1 MAHFKRFVAILL
13 LCLIPYL
20 AQAAVTATFD
30 RNPVGVG
37 ETVTLTFTSNGVAAI
52 SPDFTVLEQ
61 DFEVQGSSQSN
72 SIQIV
77 NGAANVQTLW
87 QLELAPRKT
96 GTLTVPAIRFGNEQS
111 PSLTLQVVDQPA
123 PNAQNTGDE
132 VVVEVEV
139 EPKQPY
145 VQQQVIVTQRLLHT
159 VNLRPQATLTH
170 PNVSVG
176 KGAVQQLGDVKNTT
190 LLRNGR
196 NYHVIERRYVLMP
209 QQSGELQLGA
219 TQFEGSVMDAQTNR
233 YDPFGVGVK
242 PVKRASA
249 PVTLQV
255 MPQPS
260 SYQGKQWLP
269 AKSVSLN
276 AHWQTPPD
284 KLKAGE
290 PATLTLAIMAD
301 GLTAEQLP
309 KLDLQAPAGVKAYT
323 DKPELRNDTNSNGV
337 VGVRQENWVVVA
349 PYNGSYRL
357 PAVQLEW
364 WNTKTGQ
371 TEVAKLDAVTLTVS
385 GGQAAPTNAQ
395 PTPPAM
401 TQPETPQPAASPA
414 APAQATPAKHW
425 SWQWI
430 AVVLLLCA
438 ALAGACWLV
447 WQWAMAEKP
456 AAQSSGTKPVAKP
469 TDAKAV
475 WRELEQ
481 ACLQHQAR
489 AAHHALGR
497 WVEVGLHLQPPT
509 LATLNQQGGAM
520 LRAELETLNKM
531 LYGREG
537 QIWNG
542 APLLKALQHFKPVTA
557 ATSKSSGL
565 VELYPD

>member
-1 MAHFKRFVAILL
+1 MANFKRFAVILL
-13 LCLIPYL
+13 LCLMPYWV
-20 AQAAVTATFD
+20 QAAVTAEFD

-37 ETVTLTFTSNGVAAI
+37 ETVTLTFTSNGVAAS

-77 NGAANVQTLW
+77 NGASSVQTLW
-87 QLELAPRKT
+87 QLELAPRKV

-111 PSLTLQVVDQPA
+111 PSVVLQVLDQP
-123 PNAQNTGDE
+123 PSNAQNTGDE
-132 VVVEVEV
+132 VLVEVEV

-170 PNVSVG
+170 PSVSAG
-176 KGAVQQLGDVKNTT
+176 KGSVQQLGDVKNTT

-219 TQFEGSVMDAQTNR
+219 TQFEGGVMDARTNR

-242 PVKRASA
+242 PIKRSSS
-249 PVTLQV
+249 PVALQV
-255 MPQPS
+255 LPQPS

-309 KLDLQAPAGVKAYT
+309 KLELQVPAGVKAYT
-323 DKPELRNDTNSNGV
+323 DKPELRNEPNNNGV
-337 VGVRQENWVVVA
+337 VGIRQENWVVVA

-371 TEVAKLDAVTLTVS
+371 TEVAKLDAVMLTVS
-385 GGQAAPTNAQ
+385 GGQAVPAN
-395 PTPPAM
+395 TPSTPSTS
-401 TQPETPQPAASPA
+401 TQPETSQPAASPTS
-414 APAQATPAKHW
+414 PAQITPDQRW
-425 SWQWI
+425 SWQSI
-430 AVVLLLCA
+430 AVVLLLFV

-447 WQWAMAEKP
+447 WQWAMA
-456 AAQSSGTKPVAKP
+456 GKPVSRTSGMKP
-469 TDAKAV
+469 VSKLMDAKAV

-481 ACLQHQAR
+481 ACQQNQAR
-489 AAHHALGR
+489 AAHHALGQ

-509 LATLNQQGGAM
+509 LATLNQQGGAI
-520 LRAELETLNKM
+520 LRAELDTLNKM

-537 QIWNG
+537 QIWHG
-542 APLLKALQHFKPVTA
+542 APLLKALQHFKPATTA
-557 ATSKSSGL
+557 ASKSSGL
-565 VELYPD
+565 AELYPD

>member
-1 MAHFKRFVAILL
+1 M
-13 LCLIPYL
+13 
-20 AQAAVTATFD
+20 
-30 RNPVGVG
+30 
-37 ETVTLTFTSNGVAAI
+37 
-52 SPDFTVLEQ
+52 
-61 DFEVQGSSQSN
+61 
-72 SIQIV
+72 
-77 NGAANVQTLW
+77 
-87 QLELAPRKT
+87 
-96 GTLTVPAIRFGNEQS
+96 PAIRFGNEQS
-111 PSLTLQVVDQPA
+111 PSLTLQVVEQPA

-309 KLDLQAPAGVKAYT
+309 KL
-323 DKPELRNDTNSNGV
+323 
-337 VGVRQENWVVVA
+337 
-349 PYNGSYRL
+349 
-357 PAVQLEW
+357 
-364 WNTKTGQ
+364 
-371 TEVAKLDAVTLTVS
+371 
-385 GGQAAPTNAQ
+385 
-395 PTPPAM
+395 
-401 TQPETPQPAASPA
+401 
-414 APAQATPAKHW
+414 
-425 SWQWI
+425 
-430 AVVLLLCA
+430 
-438 ALAGACWLV
+438 
-447 WQWAMAEKP
+447 
-456 AAQSSGTKPVAKP
+456 
-469 TDAKAV
+469 
-475 WRELEQ
+475 
-481 ACLQHQAR
+481 
-489 AAHHALGR
+489 
-497 WVEVGLHLQPPT
+497 VGL
-509 LATLNQQGGAM
+509 
-520 LRAELETLNKM
+520 
-531 LYGREG
+531 
-537 QIWNG
+537 
-542 APLLKALQHFKPVTA
+542 
-557 ATSKSSGL
+557 
-565 VELYPD
+565 